1 VISYWQSTACAYL
14 KLNLILILL
23 ITLLFLFRLPLMAAE
38 IYRYVDANGQIH
50 FTDIPPTKS
59 SRPVTSSRQSHL
71 SAVRIY
77 KFVDNSGVIHFSDA
91 PNDNRFRLVYE
102 GSLFDGEASRKR
114 GLGLHRR
121 HGEYRDL
128 IQDAA
133 NRFQLDAALLHA
145 VIHTESAYNPY
156 AVSPKGATGLMQ
168 LMAGTAKRY
177 GVKDRTDPR
186 DNIEGG
192 ARYLRDL
199 LVLFKNDKRL
209 ALAGYNAGE
218 NAVIRHGNNIPP
230 YRETR
235 HYVDR
240 VLSLYDI
247 YRSVY

>member
-1 VISYWQSTACAYL
+1 MISCWQSTGNDYL
-14 KLNLILILL
+14 KLNLISILL
-23 ITLLFLFRLPLMAAE
+23 IALLFLSGLPLMAAE
-38 IYRYVDANGQIH
+38 IYRYVDAQGQVH

-59 SRPVTSSRQSHL
+59 SRPLTASRQSNL

-77 KFVDNSGVIHFSDA
+77 KFVDNSGVIHFSDS
-91 PNDNRFRLVYE
+91 PHDNRFRLVYE
-102 GSLFDGEASRKR
+102 GSLFDGETARTR

-121 HGEYRDL
+121 HAEYRDL
-128 IQDAA
+128 IQEAA

-168 LMAGTAKRY
+168 LMAGTAQRY
-177 GVKDRTDPR
+177 GVKDRTDPK

-199 LVLFKNDKRL
+199 LVLFQNDKRL

-218 NAVIRHGNNIPP
+218 NAVIRHGYAIPP

-235 HYVDR
+235 HYVNR
-240 VLSLYDI
+240 VLSLYDV

>member
-1 VISYWQSTACAYL
+1 MDRV
-14 KLNLILILL
+14 
-23 ITLLFLFRLPLMAAE
+23 
-38 IYRYVDANGQIH
+38 H

-59 SRPVTSSRQSHL
+59 SRPLTASRQSHL

-91 PNDNRFRLVYE
+91 PHDNRFRLVYE
-102 GSLFDGEASRKR
+102 GSLFDGEAARTR

-128 IQDAA
+128 IQEAA
-133 NRFQLDAALLHA
+133 NRYQLDAALLHA